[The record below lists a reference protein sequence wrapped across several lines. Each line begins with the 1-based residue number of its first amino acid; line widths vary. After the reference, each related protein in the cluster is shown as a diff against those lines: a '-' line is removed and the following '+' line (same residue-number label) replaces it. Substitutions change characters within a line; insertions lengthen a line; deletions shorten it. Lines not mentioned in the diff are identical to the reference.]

1 MSTKQWPSPSP
12 ETPGEKDTETFYF
25 SVTALLCYL
34 LSIPKSGSAQIKFY
48 PLLSVVLYSLKMW
61 AKE

>member
-1 MSTKQWPSPSP
+1 MPTKWWPSPSL
-12 ETPGEKDTETFYF
+12 ETPGEKDTGTFYF
-25 SVTALLCYL
+25 SVTALLCNL
-34 LSIPKSGSAQIKFY
+34 LSIPKPGSAQIKFY